1 MEKLVKVV
9 DAKMSIFVLVFVT
22 FCVGAWSVKSVYAE
36 HRRACA
42 EDIEKY
48 CKDVKPCEGRLIDCL
63 KEHESKLSDECKA
76 KIGELTKRLGDMQQ
90 ACSADIKEFCG
101 DIKPGEGRILE
112 CLRGHSGELSA
123 PCRGKIECSKEEIEM
138 KQKKE

>member
-9 DAKMSIFVLVFVT
+9 DAKMPIFGLILVFL
-22 FCVGAWSVKSVYAE
+22 CVNAWSVTSVYAE
-36 HRRACA
+36 HRRVCA

-76 KIGELTKRLGDMQQ
+76 KIGELTKRLGGMQQ
-90 ACSADIKEFCG
+90 DCSADISKFCR
-101 DIKPGEGRILE
+101 DVKPGKGRILE

-123 PCRGKIECSKEEIEM
+123 PCRGKTACTNGKIETDG
-138 KQKKE
+138 KKE